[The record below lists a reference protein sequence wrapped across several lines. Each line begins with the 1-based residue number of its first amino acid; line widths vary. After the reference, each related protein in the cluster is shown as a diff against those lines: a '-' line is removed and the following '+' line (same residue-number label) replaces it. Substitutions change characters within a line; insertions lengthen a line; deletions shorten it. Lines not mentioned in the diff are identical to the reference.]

1 MTEEHL
7 TREADSFFG
16 VLKTKTKRKVKEKI
30 ADFVKKEDRLRESLK
45 FQIMRAQNGEIH
57 LQDVTLNG
65 FISASGEKESEFKC
79 EICGILLLGKDKCEN
94 HLRSEHFKQFK
105 TLFAKECSLEA
116 INHATYKKLF

>member
-1 MTEEHL
+1 M
-7 TREADSFFG
+7 
-16 VLKTKTKRKVKEKI
+16 KTKTKRKVKEKI

-45 FQIMRAQNGEIH
+45 FQIMRAQNGEGPRGRNPPSSFK
-57 LQDVTLNG
+57 QKDVTLNG